1 MGKSE
6 ITKKLI
12 VDTAT
17 EVLRKNG
24 RITVKDISDE
34 SGVNIA
40 SVNYHF
46 NDKESLLRIIINNIF
61 DEVIASSKEIREES
75 EAKDIS
81 VEDTVRMILD
91 LLYEF
96 FDKNYGIIRYILSE
110 DFNVADPLFGYTSK
124 KMEEIFKIFE
134 PMMSEVL
141 PSEPL
146 DVIEMKFTIVFSSHI
161 LTFVNLK
168 RKFGENDTE
177 GMNRY
182 RELYIKEMLKII
194 TQKN

>member
-61 DEVIASSKEIREES
+61 DEVIA
-75 EAKDIS
+75 
-81 VEDTVRMILD
+81 
-91 LLYEF
+91 
-96 FDKNYGIIRYILSE
+96 LS
-110 DFNVADPLFGYTSK
+110 L
-124 KMEEIFKIFE
+124 I
-134 PMMSEVL
+134 
-141 PSEPL
+141 
-146 DVIEMKFTIVFSSHI
+146 HI
-161 LTFVNLK
+161 
-168 RKFGENDTE
+168 
-177 GMNRY
+177 
-182 RELYIKEMLKII
+182 
-194 TQKN
+194 

>member
-1 MGKSE
+1 M
-6 ITKKLI
+6 
-12 VDTAT
+12 DTAT

-141 PSEPL
+141 PCEPL